1 MQKYTD
7 MNNSM
12 EKTILTSNER
22 ISTRYL
28 SEFECDVIKR
38 TLKFRFGSVAKWVR
52 ERKLSYGSVT
62 QTLTGL
68 AKHEKTLSMLAR
80 EGLYNFDNPLVE
92 ASDV

>member
-1 MQKYTD
+1 
-7 MNNSM
+7 MNNRM
-12 EKTILTSNER
+12 EKTIPPGEER

-28 SEFECDVIKR
+28 SEFECDAIKR

-52 ERKLSYGSVT
+52 QRELSYGSVV

-80 EGLYNFDNPLVE
+80 EGLYDFDNPIVE